1 MGEEAAS
8 LINGEL
14 TTDPVGAAKAALPY
28 LELLEKNANGPAD
41 AGSSPV
47 LDLAARAARVVAS
60 LPSNGLAGLPALLS
74 GGAVAEETAAST
86 TSTTHAA
93 AADGEALDLSK
104 AVSELSEGE
113 RAIFDALLGELSGQL
128 VGKLDERLMAVE

>member
-1 MGEEAAS
+1 MMM
-8 LINGEL
+8 LPTM
-14 TTDPVGAAKAALPY
+14 TTI
-28 LELLEKNANGPAD
+28 
-41 AGSSPV
+41 
-47 LDLAARAARVVAS
+47 R
-60 LPSNGLAGLPALLS
+60 GLVRPN
-74 GGAVAEETAAST
+74 T
-86 TSTTHAA
+86 TTTTHAA